1 MAFARARQVG
11 DGGLPILLE
20 RMPTHREAADGKSPG
35 SPAGDEVGFLA
46 HAGDAVLRGIFA
58 GAPSPMSLTRAS
70 DGRVLDA
77 NEAYAQLLG
86 QSREHIIGRTT
97 TELGFWPNDSVRHA
111 LAHRVLNERV
121 VRDVHANVNAAG
133 GAVRFVR
140 LDMQLLTLDGGDVIL
155 TWCHDETAQARHTRE
170 SNERLR
176 LAFTTSFDGYLI
188 VTHGEG
194 RVVEVN
200 DRCLD
205 MFGYSREECVGRTVR
220 ELGWWGDMA
229 QRDAYLALVARDALV
244 RDFEVTAVR
253 KGGERFPAL
262 LSTGRMDI
270 AQQESLL
277 LLTIRDATDISH
289 AAAERQR
296 HSYILDAI
304 AQGVFWKD
312 ADGRYVGCNQAFAAA
327 LGMVSP
333 SDVVGTTDFDIPW
346 LAGEADSY
354 RADDLAVL
362 ATNKPRLRI
371 VEPVRLRDGST
382 RMVETSK
389 FPLTDRK
396 GVPVGV
402 VGIFDDITERLQNEA
417 ELERYRNHLV
427 QVVAERT
434 RELEDMHV
442 ALAESVARYA
452 NLAEH
457 SHSIILESSLD
468 GTVLFLNRYGLDL
481 FGYLPDNLPEHGIL
495 GGIAGMRAEWGR
507 RAFAGPDSPQ
517 RKRGEPYPTEGE
529 YIARDGRRLWI
540 HWTHV
545 QLPAQSGGQP
555 TLLSVGVDR
564 TLQHAAEAQLARHR
578 DELERLVEERTA
590 DLAASELR
598 WRATFEASGDALA
611 VARTSDGRLL
621 AVNDRFIE
629 MFGFSRAECIG
640 RSGLELGLYSQPE
653 LHDAIGERFI
663 RDGYVRGL
671 DIEGRR
677 KDGTL
682 LPGLYSASPMAAPG
696 QDMLVLVSVR
706 DMTEHHRLEA
716 QLRQA
721 QKLEAVTMLAGGIA
735 HDFNNALAVILGYAQ
750 VLLTDLPDA
759 YPAHGEV
766 KEIEAAAQRA
776 ADLTRQLLAFSRQQP
791 LQFHLVDLNSVVR
804 NMATMLR
811 RLIGKDIELVLALPD
826 INARAI
832 VDSGQMEQVLMNL
845 AVNARDAMPDGGRL
859 DIAVDLREAIDTA
872 ACSAGAA
879 EGPHVLVSVTD
890 TGLGMDAATRE
901 RIFEPFFTTK
911 PAGKG
916 TGLGLP
922 TVLRIVRQSNG
933 AVTVESE
940 VGRGTTFRIWLPLAV
955 SNSDESVATDA
966 AAGASPE
973 PTGADSGTILLVEDE
988 ESVRQLVV
996 TVLERRGLTVLSA
1009 VNGSDGLAVWERRQ
1023 SEIDMVLT
1031 DVMMPQMD
1039 GVEMVRQLW
1048 SRDPGVPVLFMSGY
1062 PDRIASVAELAAKAE
1077 FIQKPFNP
1085 EALLACVRAAL
1096 ARVSAS

>member
-1 MAFARARQVG
+1 
-11 DGGLPILLE
+11 
-20 RMPTHREAADGKSPG
+20 MPTHREATDAKSPG

-46 HAGDAVLRGIFA
+46 HASDAILRRIFA

-97 TELGFWPNDSVRHA
+97 TELGFWPNDPVRHA
-111 LAHRVLNERV
+111 LARRVLNERV
-121 VRDVHANVNAAG
+121 VRDVHANVNTAG
-133 GAVRFVR
+133 GAVRLVR
-140 LDMQLLTLDGGDVIL
+140 LDMQLLTLDGEDVIL
-155 TWCHDETAQARHTRE
+155 TWCHDETAQARYTRE

-176 LAFTTSFDGYLI
+176 LAFMTSFDGYLI
-188 VTHGEG
+188 VTQGEG

-205 MFGYSREECVGRTVR
+205 MFGYSREECIGRTVR

-229 QRDAYLALVARDALV
+229 QRDAYLALVARNAVV
-244 RDFEVTAVR
+244 RNFEVTAVR
-253 KGGERFPAL
+253 KAGERFPAL

-277 LLTIRDATDISH
+277 LLTIRDSTDIAR
-289 AAAERQR
+289 AATERRQ
-296 HSYILDAI
+296 HSFILDAI

-312 ADGRYVGCNQAFAAA
+312 ADGRYMGCNQAFAEA
-327 LGMVSP
+327 LGMAAP

-389 FPLTDRK
+389 FPLTDRN

-402 VGIFDDITERLQNEA
+402 VGIFDDITERRQNEA
-417 ELERYRNHLV
+417 ELERYRNHLA

-434 RELEDMHV
+434 RELEETHV
-442 ALAESVARYA
+442 ALAESIARYA

-457 SHSIILESSLD
+457 SHSIILESGLD

-481 FGYLPDNLPEHGIL
+481 LGCLPDNLPEYGVP
-495 GGIAGMRAEWGR
+495 GGIAGIRAESGR
-507 RAFAGPDSPQ
+507 AAATSPDNSHCKP
-517 RKRGEPYPTEGE
+517 GEPYSAEGE
-529 YIARDGRRLWI
+529 YVAGDGSRLWI

-545 QLPAQSGGQP
+545 QLPARSGGQP

-564 TLQHAAEAQLARHR
+564 TLQHAAEAQIARHR
-578 DELERLVEERTA
+578 DELERRVEERTA

-598 WRATFEASGDALA
+598 WRAAFEASGDAWA
-611 VARTSDGRLL
+611 VTRTSDGCLL
-621 AVNDRFIE
+621 EVNDRFIE
-629 MFGFSRAECIG
+629 MFGLSRTECIG
-640 RSGLELGLYSQPE
+640 RSGMELGLYGRPE
-653 LHDAIGERFI
+653 QHDAIVERFM

-682 LPGLYSASPMAAPG
+682 LPALYSAYPMAAPG

-721 QKLEAVTMLAGGIA
+721 QKLEAVAVLAGGIA
-735 HDFNNALAVILGYAQ
+735 HDFNNVLAVILGYAQ
-750 VLLTDLPDA
+750 MLLTDLPDT
-759 YPAHGEV
+759 YPAHAEV
-766 KEIEAAAQRA
+766 REIEAAAKRA
-776 ADLTRQLLAFSRQQP
+776 ADLTRQLLVFSRQQP
-791 LQFHLVDLNSVVR
+791 LQFRLVDLNGVIR
-804 NMATMLR
+804 NLAKMLR
-811 RLIGKDIELVLALPD
+811 RLIGEDIELVLALPE
-826 INARAI
+826 ISAPAI
-832 VDSGQMEQVLMNL
+832 VDSGQMEQMLMNL

-859 DIAVDLREAIDTA
+859 DIAVDLREAIDATV
-872 ACSAGAA
+872 CSAGAA
-879 EGPHVLVSVTD
+879 QGPHVLVSVTD

-911 PAGKG
+911 PPGKG

-922 TVLRIVRQSNG
+922 TVFGIVRQSNG

-955 SNSDESVATDA
+955 SNSDEGVTTDA
-966 AAGASPE
+966 AAGAP
-973 PTGADSGTILLVEDE
+973 PGRTGTDSGTILLVEDE

-1009 VNGSDGLAVWERRQ
+1009 ANGSDGLAVWERRQ
-1023 SEIDMVLT
+1023 DEIDMVLT

-1039 GVEMVRQLW
+1039 GVEMARQLW
-1048 SRDPGVPVLFMSGY
+1048 SRNPRVPVLFMSGY
-1062 PDRIASVAELAAKAE
+1062 PDRIARVEELASNAG
-1077 FIQKPFNP
+1077 FIQKPFSS
-1085 EALLACVRAAL
+1085 EALLSCVRTTL
-1096 ARVSAS
+1096 ARASTA